1 MRKYIPTLTLFLLLI
16 VAIVACGFCIN
27 TIIKR
32 NDTITQITAQHKQKK
47 ANYTNL
53 ETEYNNFKAQA
64 NKEEKI
70 LPAKVNK
77 DDMTFNS
84 DEFRRTSLMFDRL
97 SGIDVFVND
106 NKFTISTTDE
116 AETYFYYNGDPIT
129 YESDVIDK
137 EIVQVL
143 VSGYGSACKVLF
155 LMEDGTVRY
164 IEGNDIIKRDFTL
177 RNIDNLK
184 DVVRLQK
191 ATFTRNNGGATILAV
206 AVMSDGTS
214 KVIE

>member
-32 NDTITQITAQHKQKK
+32 NDTITQITAQ
-47 ANYTNL
+47 L
-53 ETEYNNFKAQA
+53 EQ
-64 NKEEKI
+64 EKI
-70 LPAKVNK
+70 LPTKVDADN
-77 DDMTFNS
+77 MTFNS
-84 DEFRRTSLMFDRL
+84 EEFRRTSLMFDRL
-97 SGIDVFVND
+97 SGIDVFVNE

>member
-1 MRKYIPTLTLFLLLI
+1 MNNKGFAVKELIILFSVLAVLFALAITKVSFAFEEVDQEEQLADLKNSNLLAAAN
-16 VAIVACGFCIN
+16 VYVMM
-27 TIIKR
+27 
-32 NDTITQITAQHKQKK
+32 HKD
-47 ANYTNL
+47 L
-53 ETEYNNFKAQA
+53 
-64 NKEEKI
+64 
-70 LPAKVNK
+70 
-77 DDMTFNS
+77 
-84 DEFRRTSLMFDRL
+84 
-97 SGIDVFVND
+97 
-106 NKFTISTTDE
+106 FTE